1 MRMHS
6 NVITLRSKNESGH
19 QIVPRVTPNVCDSG
33 HNFGDFRF
41 NSVASEEIPFYTN
54 SVVVVLKR
62 CTGNPQTAEAATRCP
77 IIPRNEK
84 A

>member
-1 MRMHS
+1 MWVCIVSVCVCMYFMCVNSCMRMHS
-6 NVITLRSKNESGH
+6 NVITLRESSH

-54 SVVVVLKR
+54 SVVV
-62 CTGNPQTAEAATRCP
+62 
-77 IIPRNEK
+77 
-84 A
+84 